1 MSRRRVLRSAAVAGI
16 AAATL
21 LCADAKPLL
30 AAKKSLKRGSVVLF
44 QGDSITDCG
53 RNRERVGPN
62 DPSAFGHG
70 YPYLVASQLLAERP
84 SHRFKMYNRGIS
96 GHRVPDLDARWQKD
110 TVDLKPDLVSI
121 LIGVNDIWHML
132 NGDYKGTR
140 KDYETGYAA
149 LLERTRKSLP
159 FARIVVCEPFVLRC
173 GAVDNKW
180 FPPSS
185 TNVAK
190 PRSVLPMRPLRPGS
204 GFSRCSMPRRRLLPR
219 SYWAQDGVHPTMA
232 GHAFLAK
239 AWLET
244 VKP

>member
-1 MSRRRVLRSAAVAGI
+1 
-16 AAATL
+16 
-21 LCADAKPLL
+21 LL
-30 AAKKSLKRGSVVLF
+30 AAKKSRKRGSVVLF

-180 FPPSS
+180 FPEFDERRKAAKR
-185 TNVAK
+185 VADAAAATWVGFQSLLDAAT
-190 PRSVLPMRPLRPGS
+190 SVASPE
-204 GFSRCSMPRRRLLPR
+204 
-219 SYWAQDGVHPTMA
+219 YWAQDGVHPTMA